1 MFSDYLNAIDNEDKT
16 KIEENYYSYFYC
28 RDGQDIPEFTFENFP
43 IITVKCDNPNH
54 RHNDINNLNKEEF
67 IRNINEIIGNFGH
80 ILKSENYNQQDNFKK
95 LKINDLPRESIEEL
109 KKNNLICS
117 EHELVYKY
125 YCKNCEKH
133 QCKKCRFKNLSSE
146 KCKHENYEDFTQKER
161 DIRQQIKEIN
171 DLIDSLNNNDK
182 SFDDE
187 YFMKYLKNSSYIEKF
202 KSFIE
207 HLFNHFELLKHETII
222 KNISNLYEFLIK
234 SRNKEK
240 EKLEIDKIDVV
251 YSPFKLTLDID
262 STKIIQ
268 IKISAFCVNMAIFD
282 KFDKDDFPN
291 LKKLTLK
298 NSNISDISVL
308 TKINFLSLEKL
319 NLNSND
325 LGDNMIDNI
334 HKIKAPNLKNL
345 NLSFNY
351 FTDFRLFTAVEIFE
365 NLEIFKMEKNP
376 FNENVDINTINKE
389 YNFLSLKK
397 LYLIN
402 GIFCNK
408 TIGLLTKFKFKNL
421 EVLDISS
428 NNIESLNFLNNLQFV
443 DENNIP
449 LKEVYLNN
457 GDITDK
463 ELDNPFKKY
472 RNLERIVLKN
482 NLIKKFDSLK
492 GITNFFSRI
501 NKAPKKDLVI
511 DCSENPIESLDSK
524 N

>member
-28 RDGQDIPEFTFENFP
+28 KDGQDIPEFTFENFP

-117 EHELVYKY
+117 VHELVYKY

-234 SRNKEK
+234 SRNKE
-240 EKLEIDKIDVV
+240 
-251 YSPFKLTLDID
+251 
-262 STKIIQ
+262 
-268 IKISAFCVNMAIFD
+268 N
-282 KFDKDDFPN
+282 
-291 LKKLTLK
+291 
-298 NSNISDISVL
+298 
-308 TKINFLSLEKL
+308 
-319 NLNSND
+319 
-325 LGDNMIDNI
+325 
-334 HKIKAPNLKNL
+334 
-345 NLSFNY
+345 
-351 FTDFRLFTAVEIFE
+351 
-365 NLEIFKMEKNP
+365 
-376 FNENVDINTINKE
+376 
-389 YNFLSLKK
+389 
-397 LYLIN
+397 
-402 GIFCNK
+402 
-408 TIGLLTKFKFKNL
+408 
-421 EVLDISS
+421 
-428 NNIESLNFLNNLQFV
+428 
-443 DENNIP
+443 
-449 LKEVYLNN
+449 
-457 GDITDK
+457 
-463 ELDNPFKKY
+463 
-472 RNLERIVLKN
+472 
-482 NLIKKFDSLK
+482 
-492 GITNFFSRI
+492 
-501 NKAPKKDLVI
+501 
-511 DCSENPIESLDSK
+511 
-524 N
+524 